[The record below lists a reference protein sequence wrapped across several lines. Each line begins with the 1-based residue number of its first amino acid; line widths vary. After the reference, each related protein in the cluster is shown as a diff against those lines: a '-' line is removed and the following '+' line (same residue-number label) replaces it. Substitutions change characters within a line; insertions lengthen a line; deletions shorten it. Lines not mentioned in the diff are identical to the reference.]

1 MTAYV
6 FFLCQLRNRSFT
18 KYKIDKFPQKK
29 NAHFKYKL
37 RWANEFAEIQ

>member
-6 FFLCQLRNRSFT
+6 FFLCQRRSKSFT
-18 KYKIDKFPQKK
+18 KYKIDSTKK